1 MRWVRGNC
9 FDASALV
16 RVFIDEP
23 GYEVVRPY
31 FHGES
36 TKYTTPFCFYEALN
50 VLKSKWI
57 YRKEIDKAT
66 YLKAAV
72 ALTAWYGA
80 SSRQVADDLQFE
92 DHGAFAKVREIV
104 SRTNLDFSD
113 AFQIVSVKF
122 GYFSHLGP
130 NSKTI
135 LVTCDRSLAE
145 AARAE
150 GLKVWNALDEPA
162 P

>member
-1 MRWVRGNC
+1 MRWARGNC
-9 FDASALV
+9 FDASALI

-23 GYEVVRPY
+23 GHEVVRPY
-31 FHGES
+31 FQGES

-50 VLKSKWI
+50 GLKSKWI
-57 YRKEIDKAT
+57 HRKEIDKDA
-66 YLKAAV
+66 YLKAAL

-80 SSRQVADDLQFE
+80 SSRHIDDLKFE
-92 DHGAFAKVREIV
+92 DHTAFAQAKDIV
-104 SRTNLDFSD
+104 SRTGLDFSD

-135 LVTCDRSLAE
+135 LVTCDRPLA
-145 AARAE
+145 AVARAE
-150 GLKVWNALDEPA
+150 GLKVWSALDEPA